1 MSQQSRRSA
10 RRLAYLASLALG
22 AAALAGCSSG
32 GAQTASEGSW
42 NLPSKDPTATIHV
55 LSTFPLDTTTG
66 MKSFLD
72 TFQKHHPT
80 ITVKYDV
87 VPFDS
92 LNSTVDSRVG
102 NKSGSPDLYWA
113 DQPRIAAL
121 AARGEA
127 EDLTKQFS
135 QYKSAFDPASY
146 ESGVYKNKLWALP
159 MTNSTQL
166 LFYNKDLLK
175 AAGLT
180 PPSADPAA
188 RMSWE
193 QLDADAVKAKAAGAQ
208 YGFMFEQ
215 VDRYYQ
221 LEPLAVSLGGS
232 TGVTGSDN
240 LTPDITSKPWVN
252 AMDWYGKI
260 FADGASARGVAV
272 EQTIPDFLAGKTAY
286 FVDGPWL
293 VDRLNASKV
302 NWGVAL
308 QPKFESGKAVTPDG
322 SWSVAMNPFSKQ
334 KEAAGIFM
342 KAMTVDNGYVGDLP
356 ANVDGKKQYLARDLF
371 ASTTGQVAAKIIDYE
386 TSKTAVNRPTTVG
399 YIEFESILNAT
410 FADIRNGA
418 DPKTSLQKASDS
430 LAKAWAK
437 YKK

>member
-1 MSQQSRRSA
+1 MSPHDKRKA
-10 RRLAYLASLALG
+10 RLIAGLATLFVGIL
-22 AAALAGCSSG
+22 ALAGCSSASDQTG
-32 GAQTASEGSW
+32 GGTDW
-42 NLPSKDPTATIHV
+42 KLPTKDPTATIHV
-55 LSTFPLDTTTG
+55 LSTFGLDTTTG
-66 MKSFLD
+66 MPEFLD
-72 TFQKHHPT
+72 KFKKEHPT
-80 ITVKYDV
+80 ITVKYEV

-92 LNSTVDSRVG
+92 LNNTVDARVG

-127 EDLTKQFS
+127 QDLTSQFS
-135 QYKSAFDPASY
+135 QYKSSFDPATY
-146 ESGVYKNKLWALP
+146 ESGVYQGKLWALP

-180 PPSADPAA
+180 APSADPAK

-193 QLDADAVKAKAAGAQ
+193 QLESDAVKAKAAGAQ

-221 LEPLAVSLGGS
+221 LEPLAMSLGGS
-232 TGVTGSDN
+232 TGVTGDKM
-240 LTPDITSKPWVN
+240 LTPGITSQPWID
-252 AMDWYGKI
+252 AMTWYGKT
-260 FADGASARGVAV
+260 FADGASARGIAV

-293 VDRLNASKV
+293 VDRLKGSNV

-308 QPKFESGKAVTPDG
+308 QPKFDGGKAVTPDG
-322 SWSVAMNPFSKQ
+322 SWSVAMNPFSKE

-356 ANVDGKKQYLARDLF
+356 ANVEGKKEYFARGLF
-371 ASTTGQVAAKIIDYE
+371 QSTQGQVAAHIVDYE
-386 TSKTAVNRPTTVG
+386 TSNTAVNRPITVG
-399 YIEFESILNAT
+399 YIEFESILNST

-418 DPKTSLQKASDS
+418 DPKASLEKASES
-430 LAKAWAK
+430 LTKAWAI

>member
-1 MSQQSRRSA
+1 MSIHTRR
-10 RRLAYLASLALG
+10 RVRLLASV
-22 AAALAGCSSG
+22 AALSAGALAFAGCASGSGQAASS
-32 GAQTASEGSW
+32 SDW
-42 NLPSKDPTATIHV
+42 KLPTTDPTATIHV
-55 LSTFPLDTTTG
+55 LSTFALDTTTG
-66 MKSFLD
+66 MQEFLD
-72 TFQKHHPT
+72 KFHEDHPT
-80 ITVKYDV
+80 ITVKYEV

-92 LNSTVDSRVG
+92 LNNTVDSRVG

-127 EDLTKQFS
+127 EDLTAQFS
-135 QYKSAFDPASY
+135 EFKSSFDPASY
-146 ESGVYKNKLWALP
+146 ESGIYQDKLYALP

-166 LFYNKDLLK
+166 LFYNKDLVQ

-180 PPSADPAA
+180 PPSADPAS
-188 RMSWE
+188 RMTWE
-193 QLDADAVKAKAAGAQ
+193 QLDSDALKAKAAGAQ

-221 LEPLAVSLGGS
+221 LEPLALSKGGS
-232 TGVTGSDN
+232 TGVTGDDL
-240 LTPDITSKPWVN
+240 LTPDITSQQWID
-252 AMDWYGKI
+252 AMTWYGKT
-260 FADGASARGVAV
+260 FADGASARGIAV

-293 VDRLNASKV
+293 VDRLKDSTV

-308 QPKFESGKAVTPDG
+308 HPQFAGGEAATPDG
-322 SWSVAMNPFSKQ
+322 SWSVAMNPFSKE

-356 ANVDGKKQYLARDLF
+356 ANVEGKKEYFGRDLF
-371 ASTTGQVAAKIIDYE
+371 SSPEGQIAAKIIDYE
-386 TSKTAVNRPTTVG
+386 TSNTAVNRPVTVG
-399 YIEFESILNAT
+399 YLEFESILNT
-410 FADIRNGA
+410 MFADIRNGS
-418 DPKTSLQKASDS
+418 DPKTALEKASDD
-430 LAKAWAK
+430 LTKAWAK